1 MSTPEPIEPDAFSS
15 AEFAA
20 WRGMLRVHSTVTR
33 ELERRLDQQGVLSL
47 SDYALLITLVG
58 APGRRLSMS
67 ELARR
72 RLLHPSR
79 ITRVVGRLE
88 QEGLVAR
95 EADESDARSVQ
106 AVLTRRGLEQL
117 REAQTT
123 HHAAVRELYLARLT
137 EDERQTLAGLLE
149 KAVPG
154 VVSADVWPPYE

>member
-1 MSTPEPIEPDAFSS
+1 MSTRERPEPDAFSPT
-15 AEFAA
+15 EFAA
-20 WRGMLRVHSTVTR
+20 WRGMLRVHATVTR
-33 ELERRLDQQGVLSL
+33 ELERRLAEAGGLSL

-72 RLLHPSR
+72 MLLHPSR

-95 EADESDARSVQ
+95 QADESDARSVQ
-106 AVLTRRGLEQL
+106 AVLTSKGLEQV
-117 REAQTT
+117 RVAQIT

-137 EDERQTLAGLLE
+137 EAERHTLGGLLE
-149 KAVPG
+149 KAMPG
-154 VVSADVWPPYE
+154 VVSSEVWPPYE